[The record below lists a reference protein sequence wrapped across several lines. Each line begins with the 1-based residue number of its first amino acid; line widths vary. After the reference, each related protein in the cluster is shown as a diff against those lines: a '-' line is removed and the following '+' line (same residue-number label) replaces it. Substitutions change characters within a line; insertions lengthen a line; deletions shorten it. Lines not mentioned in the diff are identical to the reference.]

1 MKSLVHTE
9 ELCSRSVP
17 LEHAPGTKPLVCIGL
32 YCLPLFDRFPDPP
45 RIGFTIEFLTNI
57 ECFFFDILLWL
68 VCLDPAHVSVSL
80 KDLALH
86 KVKCQSGP

>member
-1 MKSLVHTE
+1 MLREQNPSCV
-9 ELCSRSVP
+9 S
-17 LEHAPGTKPLVCIGL
+17 A
-32 YCLPLFDRFPDPP
+32 

-57 ECFFFDILLWL
+57 ECFFFFDILLWL

-86 KVKCQSGP
+86 KVKCQSGL

>member
-1 MKSLVHTE
+1 MRKRNFETDNKSDAAHFTCTFRLRPIHTRGFAPGA
-9 ELCSRSVP
+9 CSR
-17 LEHAPGTKPLVCIGL
+17 L
-32 YCLPLFDRFPDPP
+32 

-57 ECFFFDILLWL
+57 EFFFFFFDMLLWL